1 MKLGKWSGFAALTL
15 ATGVLLSG
23 CAGAAQSPAASDT
36 LNIATLTVPQSLDPI
51 NATGSNVPFFQA
63 VYDTLIRRQANGD
76 FTPMLATKWEYN
88 ADNTQLTLTLRDDV
102 KFHDGTPFNAE
113 AVKANIDRFRAS
125 TGADSKGLKNVSEV
139 TVVDPTHVTIALSA
153 PDPSLLFRLSDSA
166 GLMANPA
173 AFANPDSLKTTPDG
187 TGPYDLD
194 KSKTVIG
201 TKWVYDRDAKYWGDK
216 LPYQTLTLSVFDNE
230 NAIVNGLKTG
240 QIDTALL
247 QSADQR
253 AAAKQDAQ
261 LKIQDSN
268 VDVQSIILF
277 DRAGAMVP
285 ALGDARVRQA
295 LNYAIDRDIM
305 LKQIRQGLGV
315 TTSQMFGT
323 DTLGYDKSL
332 DNYYTHDPKKA
343 KELLAEAGYANGFDL
358 TLPRMAAIVDDALA
372 ASLKA
377 DFAAVGVKLTWQ
389 DVDQATALKQIF
401 TDKGFPGLVLSLGQP
416 ANDWLMI
423 SSQLQ
428 PGSFN
433 IFGYTDP
440 EATALITKIQ
450 HESVADSKADA
461 QALNKHIVEQGWFI
475 PFYRQTYALV
485 TDGSVNVTQ
494 QSGMAVPSIYNYTPA
509 K

>member
-88 ADNTQLTLTLRDDV
+88 ADNTQLTLTLRDNV

-295 LNYAIDRDIM
+295 LNYAIDRDTM

-332 DNYYTHDPKKA
+332 DNYYTHDRYSGK
-343 KELLAEAGYANGFDL
+343 LGAGRGVI
-358 TLPRMAAIVDDALA
+358 PRVRRKTT
-372 ASLKA
+372 S
-377 DFAAVGVKLTWQ
+377 
-389 DVDQATALKQIF
+389 
-401 TDKGFPGLVLSLGQP
+401 
-416 ANDWLMI
+416 
-423 SSQLQ
+423 
-428 PGSFN
+428 
-433 IFGYTDP
+433 
-440 EATALITKIQ
+440 
-450 HESVADSKADA
+450 ES
-461 QALNKHIVEQGWFI
+461 
-475 PFYRQTYALV
+475 
-485 TDGSVNVTQ
+485 
-494 QSGMAVPSIYNYTPA
+494 
-509 K
+509 